1 MTFEDFPQDLALEAF
16 SSKELKLYATTFFEK
31 KSERLAE
38 LINRVSV
45 DLEINPSELDLSENS
60 LKLLEK
66 WFVSQVEFVKLTKK
80 EYEQKR
86 SSIPDYIK
94 IEDVKFSSNTFSL
107 IFDVGIYFGETF
119 IRKYPFLKWEQY
131 FKKTVDYGHM
141 VIVVGKLPMN
151 PFRLLSVVCWK
162 ILHKNKD
169 ISFTE
174 LFRIRESKM
183 EL

>member
-1 MTFEDFPQDLALEAF
+1 MTFEDFPQDLTLETF
-16 SSKELKLYATTFFEK
+16 SSKELKKYAATFFEK

-38 LINRVSV
+38 LINRVSA
-45 DLEINPSELDLSENS
+45 DLDINPSELDFSENS
-60 LKLLEK
+60 LEIIEN

-86 SSIPDYIK
+86 NSIPSYIQ

-141 VIVVGKLPMN
+141 VIIVGKLPMN

-174 LFRIRESKM
+174 LFRIRESKI